1 MHLCSSF
8 RLIGLAVVA
17 AAGLLWPGAA
27 AHGGSSGTTVSI
39 ALAPAFGGGNGA
51 SGVATHID
59 KGKRELFEVEVA
71 GLSMGIYDLYVG
83 GGKVGEID
91 VLPDIGETE
100 GEIRFDT
107 KRKKGALRLNF
118 DPRGKTIEVRNS
130 FNVLLSGV
138 LPAGSGG
145 GNGGGSNPQ
154 YSNYGDTIQSAAPGT
169 GRRPTGTLK
178 IRSSRKEAWMR
189 FEFNRLALEP
199 HTITANGVTI
209 AGFSPFPGGMR
220 SVQFSTSPSN
230 NDFTLDFDPAGVTY
244 QVLDADGDFVME
256 FIADPGT
263 IGGGMEPVRLS
274 TAPLIPTGIQLGAM
288 GAATLESRGTRLDFT
303 VEVQNVM
310 PGSYDVRIDGVS
322 QGTLTVTS
330 GGGMNGGEVA
340 LSNYR
345 SGIGI
350 LPLTRDP
357 RGKLVEV
364 VGASAVVL
372 KVVYPST

>member
-1 MHLCSSF
+1 MLLCSSL
-8 RLIGLAVVA
+8 RLIGLTLVA
-17 AAGLLWPGAA
+17 AAGLLWSGAPA
-27 AHGGSSGTTVSI
+27 LGGSSGATVSI

-59 KGKRELFEVEVA
+59 KGKREQFEVEVT

-91 VLPDIGETE
+91 VLPDIGQTE

-118 DPRGKTIEVRNS
+118 DPRGKTIEVRNT

-145 GNGGGSNPQ
+145 GSDPQ

-178 IRSSRKEAWMR
+178 IRSSKNEAWMR
-189 FEFNRLALEP
+189 FEFNRLVLEP

-230 NDFTLDFDPAGVTY
+230 DDFTLDFDPAGVIY
-244 QVLDADGDFVME
+244 EVHDADGDFVME

-274 TAPLIPTGIQLGAM
+274 TAPLAPTGIQIGAK
-288 GAATLESRGTRLDFT
+288 GAATLESRGSRLDFT
-303 VEVQNVM
+303 IEVQNVT

-322 QGTLTVTS
+322 QGTLQITGT
-330 GGGMNGGEVA
+330 GMSGEVA

-357 RGKLVEV
+357 RGRLVEI
-364 VGASAVVL
+364 VGASSVVL